1 MWAEQG
7 VAVATGRK
15 CLELLANRIGR
26 RKRQNRLFEARMMA
40 RPTMKRD
47 DLLQRLKRI
56 QEQGSGALR
65 ALEAIPRTSATEAE
79 ARTAAIWIKSELHE
93 EFLRTSPE
101 RAQKGMTLFEVS
113 VYAPTVEEAWKDS
126 GISRLRLDGPITSR
140 WAEVMESILYSVC
153 KYIS

>member
-1 MWAEQG
+1 M
-7 VAVATGRK
+7 T
-15 CLELLANRIGR
+15 
-26 RKRQNRLFEARMMA
+26 
-40 RPTMKRD
+40 RD

-65 ALEAIPRTSATEAE
+65 ALEAVPRTSATEAE
-79 ARTAAIWIKSELHE
+79 VRTAAAWIKSELHQ

-113 VYAPTVEEAWKDS
+113 VYSPTVEEAWKDS

-140 WAEVMESILYSVC
+140 WIEVMESILYTVC
-153 KYIS
+153 KYVS

>member
-1 MWAEQG
+1 M
-7 VAVATGRK
+7 T
-15 CLELLANRIGR
+15 
-26 RKRQNRLFEARMMA
+26 
-40 RPTMKRD
+40 RD

-65 ALEAIPRTSATEAE
+65 AIEAAPRTSATEAE
-79 ARTAAIWIKSELHE
+79 ARTAAAWIKSELHE

-101 RAQKGMTLFEVS
+101 RAQKSMTLFEMS

-140 WAEVMESILYSVC
+140 WSEVMESILYTVC
-153 KYIS
+153 KYVS